1 MHRSHA
7 WPSDR
12 SPGGWVGIAAS
23 TTQYQR
29 AACTCQ
35 QPQKHWLYRHRAA
48 KHKLHVIHITHNS
61 HCKRAPEHNTPATQN
76 KHTTCVETGQHAMD
90 RRPFPGRTSATTA
103 EPHSVGGAYPNH
115 REIAPPTPPPPRW
128 PARCCRHTHVSCT
141 HRETSPNQLHTSAH
155 TRRTPHSQAELKG
168 YTLGIARYQDARNI
182 YTSWQ
187 RQLRQHTTYKKN
199 NTQEPRA
206 STTPFPHQMRRRV

>member
-115 REIAPPTPPPPRW
+115 REIAPPTPPPP
-128 PARCCRHTHVSCT
+128 PLASALLQTHARVMHTQRDKPQPTAHFST
-141 HRETSPNQLHTSAH
+141 HSQNTTQSSGAERVH
-155 TRRTPHSQAELKG
+155 TRYSKISRRTKYLYKLAE
-168 YTLGIARYQDARNI
+168 TA
-182 YTSWQ
+182 
-187 RQLRQHTTYKKN
+187 
-199 NTQEPRA
+199 A
-206 STTPFPHQMRRRV
+206 STHDIQKK